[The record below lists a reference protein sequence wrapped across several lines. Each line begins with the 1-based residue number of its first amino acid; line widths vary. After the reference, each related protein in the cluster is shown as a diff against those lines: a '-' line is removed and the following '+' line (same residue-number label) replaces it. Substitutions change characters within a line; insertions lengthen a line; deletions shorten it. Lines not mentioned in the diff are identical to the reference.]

1 MAGTRQGNFARPVR
15 ATVRAAAGAALA
27 AALIAGVAA
36 VTAAQAQ
43 VPLPQPNPQS
53 RTGNVPPP
61 PGANRP
67 APAPAPQSRNTSP
80 SWLPSIFGGQK
91 QEQPPATTTT
101 FEPRH
106 RVLVDKVSAYLS
118 SVHVLS
124 GDFIQVAA
132 DGRRAKGQFY
142 IQKPGRVRFEY
153 EPPSPIDIV
162 SDGSSVV

>member
-1 MAGTRQGNFARPVR
+1 MAGRRQENFVGRVGAKVR
-15 ATVRAAAGAALA
+15 ATAGAALA
-27 AALIAGVAA
+27 AALIASVAGF
-36 VTAAQAQ
+36 TAAQAQ
-43 VPLPQPNPQS
+43 VPLPQPNPPS
-53 RTGNVPPP
+53 RPGHVPPP
-61 PGANRP
+61 PGANRT
-67 APAPAPQSRNTSP
+67 APAPAPTPQNRNTSP

-132 DGRRAKGQFY
+132 DGRRAKG
-142 IQKPGRVRFEY
+142 
-153 EPPSPIDIV
+153 
-162 SDGSSVV
+162 